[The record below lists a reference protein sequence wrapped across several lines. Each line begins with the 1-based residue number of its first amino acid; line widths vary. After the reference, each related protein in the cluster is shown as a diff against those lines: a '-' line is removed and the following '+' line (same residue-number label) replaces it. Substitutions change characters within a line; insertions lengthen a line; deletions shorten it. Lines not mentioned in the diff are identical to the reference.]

1 MKIYEKPDVK
11 LPIGTLRRYRMNLR
25 TKKISSSKVS
35 DACIELPR
43 IDYARYNT
51 EGNYGYTYGV
61 SLHPEK
67 RVGFYN
73 SLVKI
78 NTQNGDAAYW
88 HSEGCHPG
96 EPCFIPSP
104 GSKDD
109 QDGIL
114 LSIVLDTLHGNSFL
128 MLLDA
133 STMQEIARATVP
145 EPVVYGFHADFFPGN

>member
-1 MKIYEKPDVK
+1 MLALNSRELTMLDTIQKEIMD
-11 LPIGTLRRYRMNLR
+11 IRM
-25 TKKISSSKVS
+25 
-35 DACIELPR
+35 ELVYTPKR
-43 IDYARYNT
+43 
-51 EGNYGYTYGV
+51 GY
-61 SLHPEK
+61 
-67 RVGFYN
+67 FYN

-78 NTQNGDAAYW
+78 NTQNGDATYW

-104 GSKDD
+104 DSKDD

-145 EPVVYGFHADFFPGN
+145 EPVVFGFHGKFFAGN

>member
-11 LPIGTLRRYRMNLR
+11 LLIGTLRRYRMNLR
-25 TKKISSSKVS
+25 TKKSVLLKYPMLALNSREFTMLDTIQKEIM
-35 DACIELPR
+35 DIRMELVYTPKR
-43 IDYARYNT
+43 
-51 EGNYGYTYGV
+51 GY
-61 SLHPEK
+61 
-67 RVGFYN
+67 FYN

-78 NTQNGDAAYW
+78 NTQNGDATYW
-88 HSEGCHPG
+88 HSEGCYPG

-104 GSKDD
+104 DSKDD

-145 EPVVYGFHADFFPGN
+145 EPVVFGFHGKFFAGN